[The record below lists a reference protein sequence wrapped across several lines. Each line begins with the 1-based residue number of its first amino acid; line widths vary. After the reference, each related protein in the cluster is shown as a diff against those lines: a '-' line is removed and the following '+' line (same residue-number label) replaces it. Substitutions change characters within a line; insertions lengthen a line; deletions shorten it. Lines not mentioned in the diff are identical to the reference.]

1 MTNKIEITKSKL
13 ERLLVCSVRY
23 ALGRSTYIVS
33 DIVDDVL
40 FHWDDLTD
48 NCKKAIINSIECDI
62 AMDNYGMEMDLKE
75 WQKVLEKIGQE
86 NPDIDVIAMAKEME
100 NNNDK

>member
-1 MTNKIEITKSKL
+1 MMTNKIEITKSKL

-75 WQKVLEKIGQE
+75 WQKVLVKGREFCRK
-86 NPDIDVIAMAKEME
+86 PDIDEMIKGIL
-100 NNNDK
+100 NNGR